1 VKNKEK
7 QELLSRLEKIE
18 DDLDLITK
26 WLPRE
31 LVGKIQG
38 GKQFVPFMLST
49 ICGTEHGWTV

>member
-1 VKNKEK
+1 MKGCQNKEK
-7 QELLSRLEKIE
+7 QELLSRLKKID

-38 GKQFVPFMLST
+38 GK
-49 ICGTEHGWTV
+49 